1 MIGLAKQ
8 LAPKS
13 AANNVILFGLYW
25 FSRSTHGNMTDGT
38 FGVKEKIAGSQIL
51 NTPSRIAVVIM
62 ISDIKARAYPKVK
75 DTWNVPIYRLLETR
89 WKITSETSLVAVG
102 LKK

>member
-1 MIGLAKQ
+1 
-8 LAPKS
+8 
-13 AANNVILFGLYW
+13 
-25 FSRSTHGNMTDGT
+25 MTDGT

-75 DTWNVPIYRLLETR
+75 DT
-89 WKITSETSLVAVG
+89 
-102 LKK
+102 